1 MSQQTLKY
9 VLCLGI
15 FLKREMVKTIMLPTQ
30 FKKMDYK
37 NTYRKEEIKTIKNG
51 RQDIDI
57 KHILEL
63 YIKYDYISTS
73 NFEYLHF

>member
-1 MSQQTLKY
+1 MSQQTIKY

-51 RQDIDI
+51 TG
-57 KHILEL
+57 
-63 YIKYDYISTS
+63 Y
-73 NFEYLHF
+73 